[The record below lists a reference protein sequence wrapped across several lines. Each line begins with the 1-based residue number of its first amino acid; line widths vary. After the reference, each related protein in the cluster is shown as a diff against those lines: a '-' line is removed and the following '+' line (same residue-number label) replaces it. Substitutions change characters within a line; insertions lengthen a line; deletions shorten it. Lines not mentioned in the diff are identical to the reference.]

1 MLRAAASVP
10 SGLSSSPVAHPNGSP
25 MATADAPMIVAPQPR
40 RRSPRQLRTLRKI
53 ALGVAGIL
61 GFLLT
66 WQLLPALGIV
76 DPRYFPSATTT
87 LAELGQ
93 QMRDLEFWRNVGRTM
108 TAWGIGL
115 VIATVLAVVL
125 GTVIGLVPFL
135 RRATHTTVEFLRP
148 IPSVALI
155 PLAILMFGL
164 RIESALVIIVY
175 ASFWQVFI
183 QVLYGVAD
191 VDTVARDTA
200 RSFGLSRRSRIVNLV
215 FPTALPYLMT
225 GLRLAAA
232 VALILAI
239 TAEMFIGN
247 PGLGREIVF
256 AQSAGDWPA
265 VYALVIV
272 TGVLGLII
280 NLIFRAIER
289 RSLAWHQSV
298 RGEEVL

>member
-1 MLRAAASVP
+1 MPTDVTTGAPDGLRAATQ
-10 SGLSSSPVAHPNGSP
+10 
-25 MATADAPMIVAPQPR
+25 TANDAGRFR
-40 RRSPRQLRTLRKI
+40 RVRRNRTMRKFG
-53 ALGVAGIL
+53 LGVAGIV
-61 GFLLT
+61 GFLVT
-66 WQLLPALGIV
+66 WQLLPTLGLV
-76 DPRYFPSATTT
+76 DPRYFPTATAT
-87 LAELGQ
+87 LAQLGQ
-93 QMRDLEFWRNVGRTM
+93 DLRDLEFWRNVGRTM
-108 TAWGIGL
+108 TAWAIGL
-115 VIATVLAVVL
+115 LIATVLAVVL
-125 GTVIGLVPFL
+125 GTIIGLVPFL

-155 PLAILMFGL
+155 PLDVLLYGYQLQA
-164 RIESALVIIVY
+164 ALIIIVF

-191 VDTVARDTA
+191 VDAVARDTA
-200 RSFGLSRRSRIVNLV
+200 RSFGLSRGSRIVNLV

-256 AQSAGDWPA
+256 AQSAGNWPA

-272 TGVLGLII
+272 TGLLGLVI
-280 NLIFRAIER
+280 NLVFRAIER
-289 RSLAWHQSV
+289 RSLSWHQSV
-298 RGEEVL
+298 REEEVL

>member
-1 MLRAAASVP
+1 
-10 SGLSSSPVAHPNGSP
+10 
-25 MATADAPMIVAPQPR
+25 MATADAPMIAAAPPR
-40 RRSPRQLRTLRKI
+40 RRSARQLRTLRKL

-66 WQLLPALGIV
+66 WQLLPTLGIV
-76 DPRYFPSATTT
+76 DPRYFPTATAT
-87 LAELGQ
+87 LAQLGQ
-93 QMRDLEFWRNVGRTM
+93 EMRDLEFWRNVGRTM

-115 VIATVLAVVL
+115 VIATVLATVL

-155 PLAILMFGL
+155 PLAVLMYGYQL
-164 RIESALVIIVY
+164 QAALIIIVF

-191 VDTVARDTA
+191 VDAVARDTA
-200 RSFGLSRRSRIVNLV
+200 RSFGLSRGSRIVNLV

-232 VALILAI
+232 VALILAV

-247 PGLGREIVF
+247 PGLGRAIML
-256 AQSAGDWPA
+256 AQNAGQWTT
-265 VYALVIV
+265 VYALVVV
-272 TGVLGLII
+272 TGLLGLLV
-280 NLIFRAIER
+280 NLVFRLIER

>member
-1 MLRAAASVP
+1 VT
-10 SGLSSSPVAHPNGSP
+10 
-25 MATADAPMIVAPQPR
+25 ATADAPASVATTPG
-40 RRSPRQLRTLRKI
+40 PRQHRTLRKLV
-53 ALGVAGIL
+53 LGVAGII
-61 GFLLT
+61 GFLAT
-66 WQLLPALGIV
+66 WQLLPTLGIV
-76 DPRYFPSATTT
+76 NPAYFPTATETIAQ
-87 LAELGQ
+87 LFVLFG
-93 QMRDLEFWRNVGRTM
+93 DLEFWRNVGRTL
-108 TAWGIGL
+108 TSWALGL
-115 VIATVLAVVL
+115 LIATVLAVVL

-155 PLAILMFGL
+155 PLAILMFGYQL
-164 RIESALVIIVY
+164 QAALLIIVY

-191 VDTVARDTA
+191 VDAVARDTA
-200 RSFGLSRRSRIVNLV
+200 RSFGLSRGSRIVNLV

-225 GLRLAAA
+225 GLRLAAT

-239 TAEMFIGN
+239 TAEMFISI
-247 PGLGREIVF
+247 PGLGRAIMLARESG
-256 AQSAGDWPA
+256 QWTT

-272 TGVLGLII
+272 TGMLGLLV

-289 RSLAWHQSV
+289 RSLSWHQSI

>member
-1 MLRAAASVP
+1 
-10 SGLSSSPVAHPNGSP
+10 
-25 MATADAPMIVAPQPR
+25 MAVADAPMIVATPPR
-40 RRSPRQLRTLRKI
+40 RRSARRMRTLRKF
-53 ALGVAGIL
+53 ALGVAGVV
-61 GFLLT
+61 GFLVT
-66 WQLLPALGIV
+66 WQLLPTLGLV

-87 LAELGQ
+87 LAALGQ
-93 QMRDLEFWRNVGRTM
+93 ELRDLEFWRNVGRTM

-115 VIATVLAVVL
+115 AIATVLATVL

-164 RIESALVIIVY
+164 RIEAALVIIVY

-200 RSFGLSRRSRIVNLV
+200 RSFGLSRGSRIVNLV

-256 AQSAGDWPA
+256 AQSAGNWPS

-272 TGVLGLII
+272 TGILGLLI
-280 NLIFRAIER
+280 NLVFRAIER

>member
-1 MLRAAASVP
+1 MAPAPAVPTAPPQRRGDPRA
-10 SGLSSSPVAHPNGSP
+10 
-25 MATADAPMIVAPQPR
+25 T
-40 RRSPRQLRTLRKI
+40 RTVRKI
-53 ALGVAGIL
+53 ALGTAGIL

-66 WQLLPALGIV
+66 WQLLPSTAVVDPEYFPTATETFGALG
-76 DPRYFPSATTT
+76 
-87 LAELGQ
+87 GQ
-93 QMRDLEFWRNVGRTM
+93 LRDLEFWRNVGRTM
-108 TAWGIGL
+108 TAWAIGL
-115 VIATVLAVVL
+115 VIATVLAGLL

-155 PLAILMFGL
+155 PLAVLMYGYQL
-164 RIESALVIIVY
+164 QAALIIIVF

-191 VDTVARDTA
+191 VDAVARDTA
-200 RSFGLSRRSRIVNLV
+200 RSYGLTRGSQIVNLV

-256 AQSAGDWPA
+256 AQSAGDWPV
-265 VYALVIV
+265 VYALVVV
-272 TGVLGLII
+272 TGALGLII
-280 NLIFRAIER
+280 NMVFRVIER
-289 RSLAWHQSV
+289 RSLGWHESV

>member
-1 MLRAAASVP
+1 
-10 SGLSSSPVAHPNGSP
+10 
-25 MATADAPMIVAPQPR
+25 MATVDAAPALVRRGPR
-40 RRSPRQLRTLRKI
+40 RMRTLRKL

-66 WQLLPALGIV
+66 WQLLPILGIV
-76 DPRYFPSATTT
+76 DPAYFPTATAT

-93 QMRDLEFWRNVGRTM
+93 QLRDLEFWRNVGRTL

-115 VIATVLAVVL
+115 VVATVLATLL

-155 PLAILMFGL
+155 PLAVLMYGYQL
-164 RIESALVIIVY
+164 QAALVIIVF

-191 VDTVARDTA
+191 VDAVARDTA
-200 RSFGLSRRSRIVNLV
+200 RSFGLSRGSRIVNLV
-215 FPTALPYLMT
+215 LPTALPYLMT
-225 GLRLAAA
+225 GLRLAAT

-247 PGLGREIVF
+247 PGIGREIVF
-256 AQSAGDWPA
+256 AQSAGDWPL
-265 VYALVIV
+265 VYALVLV
-272 TGVLGLII
+272 TGLLGVLI
-280 NLIFRAIER
+280 NLVFRVIER
-289 RSLAWHQSV
+289 RTLSWHQSV

>member
-1 MLRAAASVP
+1 
-10 SGLSSSPVAHPNGSP
+10 
-25 MATADAPMIVAPQPR
+25 MATATLGAAPARVRPSR
-40 RRSPRQLRTLRKI
+40 RLRTLRKI
-53 ALGVAGIL
+53 GLGLAGIL
-61 GFLLT
+61 GFLIT
-66 WQLLPALGIV
+66 WQLLPTLGVV
-76 DPRYFPSATTT
+76 DPRFFPTATET
-87 LAELGQ
+87 LAALGQ
-93 QMRDLEFWRNVGRTM
+93 QFRDLEFWRNVGRTM

-115 VIATVLAVVL
+115 VIATVLGAVL
-125 GTVIGLVPFL
+125 ATVIGLVPFL

-155 PLAILMFGL
+155 PLAVLMYGYQL
-164 RIESALVIIVY
+164 QAALVIIVF

-191 VDTVARDTA
+191 VDAVARDTA
-200 RSFGLSRRSRIVNLV
+200 RSFGLSRGSRIVNLV

-256 AQSAGDWPA
+256 AQSAGNYPT

-272 TGVLGLII
+272 TGVLGLLI
-280 NLIFRAIER
+280 NLVFRAVER
-289 RSLAWHQSV
+289 RALSWHQSI

>member
-1 MLRAAASVP
+1 
-10 SGLSSSPVAHPNGSP
+10 
-25 MATADAPMIVAPQPR
+25 MAVADAPMIVATPPR
-40 RRSPRQLRTLRKI
+40 RRSPRRMRTVRK
-53 ALGVAGIL
+53 VVL
-61 GFLLT
+61 GFAGVVGFLVT
-66 WQLLPALGIV
+66 WQLLPTLGLV

-87 LAELGQ
+87 LAALGQ
-93 QMRDLEFWRNVGRTM
+93 ELRDLEFWRNVGRTM

-115 VIATVLAVVL
+115 VIATVLATVL
-125 GTVIGLVPFL
+125 GTIIGLVPFL

-164 RIESALVIIVY
+164 RIEAALVIIVY

-200 RSFGLSRRSRIVNLV
+200 RSFGLSRGSRVVNLV

-256 AQSAGDWPA
+256 AQSAGNWPT

-272 TGVLGLII
+272 TGILGLLI
-280 NLIFRAIER
+280 NLVFRAIER